1 MNPNDSVPSSS
12 STPQSMGD
20 VVRQSRIIVCCGSGG
35 VGKTTCAAALALAA
49 AESGRN
55 VVLITID
62 PAKRLADALGLTGLS
77 NDPSPIPVQGSGGLW
92 AMMLDARATF
102 DDVIRQQARS
112 ESQVRRILENPFY
125 DNVASRLSGSQEY
138 MAAEK
143 LYELSNDSR
152 FDLVVVDTPPTREA
166 LDFLE
171 APQRLMS
178 FLDHRVY
185 RWLIAPARSGLKIV
199 NIAAQPILRTIGRV
213 IGADVLAD
221 AINFFQAFE
230 GIEAGFHQRAQAVQT
245 LLRSADTKY
254 VVVASPRRDTVDE
267 ALYFCNQLR
276 TSGHAVTALIIN
288 RLQPSFGMGT
298 AAEADALARS
308 SALAGHKDQA
318 TLYENVAHIRRIC
331 EAEAAAI
338 TPLVTKADTP
348 VICRLDQRSQ
358 DVHDLEEIRHLGREL
373 VAATQSD

>member
-1 MNPNDSVPSSS
+1 VNDRA
-12 STPQSMGD
+12 TTMAD
-20 VVRQSRIIVCCGSGG
+20 VIRDSRIIVCCGSGG
-35 VGKTTCAAALALAA
+35 VGKTTSAAALALAA
-49 AESGRN
+49 SESGRK

-62 PAKRLADALGLTGLS
+62 PAKRLADALGLQGLT
-77 NDPSPIPVQGSGGLW
+77 NDPSPIAVDGSGGLW

-102 DDVIRQQARS
+102 DALIRQQARS
-112 ESQVRRILENPFY
+112 EAQVRRILENPFY

-143 LYELSNDSR
+143 LYELSNDDR

-171 APQRLMS
+171 APQKLMN

-230 GIEAGFHQRAQAVQT
+230 GIESGFRDRADSVQR
-245 LLRSADTKY
+245 LLKSDVTKY
-254 VVVASPRRDTVDE
+254 LVVASPRRDTVDE
-267 ALYFCNQLR
+267 AIYFSRQLR
-276 TSGHAVTALIIN
+276 SAGMSVTGLIVN
-288 RLQPSFGMGT
+288 RLQPLFGSGT
-298 AAEADALARS
+298 AEEAESAARAADDRGETDLAVLHRN
-308 SALAGHKDQA
+308 LAH
-318 TLYENVAHIRRIC
+318 LRRIS
-331 EAEAAAI
+331 EAEEEAIAPLLSFAASS
-338 TPLVTKADTP
+338 
-348 VICRLDQRSQ
+348 VISRVSQRSE
-358 DVHDLEEIRHLGREL
+358 DVHDIGAIRNLGRDL
-373 VAATQSD
+373 VAP

>member
-1 MNPNDSVPSSS
+1 MTDTSNTPISS
-12 STPQSMGD
+12 MAD
-20 VVRQSRIIVCCGSGG
+20 VVRNSRIIVCCGSGG
-35 VGKTTCAAALALAA
+35 VGKTTSAAALAVAA

-62 PAKRLADALGLTGLS
+62 PAKRLADALGLQGLT
-77 NDPSPIPVQGSGGLW
+77 NDPSPITIEGSGQLW

-102 DDVIRQQARS
+102 DAVIRLQARS
-112 ESQVRRILENPFY
+112 EAQVKRILENPFY
-125 DNVASRLSGSQEY
+125 DNVASKLSGSQEY

-143 LYELSNDSR
+143 LFELSNDAR

-171 APQRLMS
+171 APQKLMN

-230 GIEAGFHQRAQAVQT
+230 GIESGFRDRAEAVQS
-245 LLRSADTKY
+245 LLKSDVTKY
-254 VVVASPRRDTVDE
+254 LVVASPRRDTVDE
-267 ALYFCNQLR
+267 ALYFMRQLES
-276 TSGHAVTALIIN
+276 TGMSVTGLIVN
-288 RLQPSFGMGT
+288 RLQPLFGAG
-298 AAEADALARS
+298 
-308 SALAGHKDQA
+308 SASD
-318 TLYENVAHIRRIC
+318 
-331 EAEAAAI
+331 AEAAARSAQDRGETDLAVLQRNMAHLRRISEAEEEAI
-338 TPLVTKADTP
+338 TPLIQRAGS
-348 VICRLDQRSQ
+348 VIARVHQRSQ
-358 DVHDLEEIRHLGREL
+358 DVHDITAIHDLGREL
-373 VAATQSD
+373 VTPRPSE

>member
-1 MNPNDSVPSSS
+1 MSG
-12 STPQSMGD
+12 TMTSMVD
-20 VVRQSRIIVCCGSGG
+20 VVRDSRIIVCCGSGG
-35 VGKTTCAAALALAA
+35 VGKTTSAAALALAA
-49 AESGRN
+49 AETGRN

-62 PAKRLADALGLTGLS
+62 PAKRLADALGLQGLT
-77 NDPSPIPVQGSGGLW
+77 NDPSPIAINGSGRLW

-102 DDVIRQQARS
+102 DAVIRQQARD
-112 ESQVRRILENPFY
+112 EGQVRRILENPFY
-125 DNVASRLSGSQEY
+125 DNVASKLSGSQEY

-143 LYELSNDSR
+143 LYELSTDER

-171 APQRLMS
+171 APQKLMN

-230 GIEAGFHQRAQAVQT
+230 GIEDGFRVRAHAVQS
-245 LLRSADTKY
+245 LLASEVTKY

-267 ALYFCNQLR
+267 ALYFIRHLES
-276 TSGHAVTALIIN
+276 TGMSVTGVIVN
-288 RLQPSFGMGT
+288 RLQPHFGTGT
-298 AAEADALARS
+298 SQDSDVAARS
-308 SALAGHKDQA
+308 ADDAGESNLALLHR
-318 TLYENVAHIRRIC
+318 NMAHLRRIS
-331 EAEAAAI
+331 EAEEDAI
-338 TPLVTKADTP
+338 TPLVRRSSDCVLAR
-348 VICRLDQRSQ
+348 VHQRSQ
-358 DVHDLEEIRHLGREL
+358 DVHDIDAIRTLGRDL
-373 VAATQSD
+373 VASATSE

>member
-1 MNPNDSVPSSS
+1 MTSTMTSMN
-12 STPQSMGD
+12 D
-20 VVRQSRIIVCCGSGG
+20 VVRDSRIIVCCGSGG
-35 VGKTTCAAALALAA
+35 VGKTTSAAALALAA
-49 AESGRN
+49 AEGGRN

-62 PAKRLADALGLTGLS
+62 PAKRLADALGLRGLT
-77 NDPSPIPVQGSGGLW
+77 NDPSPIDVEGSGNLW

-102 DDVIRQQARS
+102 DSVIRQQARS
-112 ESQVRRILENPFY
+112 EVQVRRILENPFY
-125 DNVASRLSGSQEY
+125 DNVASKLSGSQEY

-171 APQRLMS
+171 APQKLMN

-230 GIEAGFHQRAQAVQT
+230 GIESGFRERADAVQT
-245 LLRSADTKY
+245 LLKSDVTKY
-254 VVVASPRRDTVDE
+254 LLIASPRRDTVDE
-267 ALYFCNQLR
+267 AMYFRRQLELAGM
-276 TSGHAVTALIIN
+276 SVTGLIVN
-288 RLQPSFGMGT
+288 RLQPHFGSGS
-298 AAEADALARS
+298 AEDSEREARNTNDRGETDLAVLHR
-308 SALAGHKDQA
+308 
-318 TLYENVAHIRRIC
+318 NMAHLRHIS
-331 EAEAAAI
+331 EAEEEAI
-338 TPLVTKADTP
+338 APLLQRAGSVVTR
-348 VICRLDQRSQ
+348 VFQRSQ
-358 DVHDLEEIRHLGREL
+358 DVHDIAEIRLLGRDL
-373 VAATQSD
+373 VALSSSE

>member
-1 MNPNDSVPSSS
+1 MTQSSI
-12 STPQSMGD
+12 TPASMKD
-20 VVRQSRIIVCCGSGG
+20 VVRDSRIIVCCGSGG
-35 VGKTTCAAALALAA
+35 VGKTTSAAALALSA
-49 AESGRN
+49 AEDGRN

-62 PAKRLADALGLTGLS
+62 PAKRLADALGLHGLT
-77 NDPSPIPVQGSGGLW
+77 NDPSPIDIQGSGNLW

-102 DDVIRQQARS
+102 DSVIRQQARS
-112 ESQVRRILENPFY
+112 EDQVRRILENPFY
-125 DNVASRLSGSQEY
+125 DNVASKLSGSQEY

-171 APQRLMS
+171 APQKLMN

-230 GIEAGFHQRAQAVQT
+230 GIESGFRDRAESVQS
-245 LLRSADTKY
+245 LLKSDVTKY
-254 VVVASPRRDTVDE
+254 VVVASPRRDTVEE
-267 ALYFCNQLR
+267 AMYFSRQLEA
-276 TSGHAVTALIIN
+276 SGMSVTGLIVN
-288 RLQPSFGMGT
+288 RLQPRFGSGSSQDSDR
-298 AAEADALARS
+298 EARS
-308 SALAGHKDQA
+308 AQDRGETDLAVLHR
-318 TLYENVAHIRRIC
+318 NMAHLRRIS
-331 EAEAAAI
+331 EAEEDAI
-338 TPLVTKADTP
+338 APLLTRAGSVVAR
-348 VICRLDQRSQ
+348 VFQRSQ
-358 DVHDLEEIRHLGREL
+358 DVHDIAEIRHLGRDL
-373 VAATQSD
+373 VAP